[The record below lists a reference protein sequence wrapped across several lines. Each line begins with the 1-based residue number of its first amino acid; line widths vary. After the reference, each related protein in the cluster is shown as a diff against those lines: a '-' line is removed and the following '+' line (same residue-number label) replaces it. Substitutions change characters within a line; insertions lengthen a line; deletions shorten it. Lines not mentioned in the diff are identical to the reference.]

1 MTNDETTLY
10 TVITAYYDGTP
21 HEIVAVEDA
30 SEARRLVIEEAKW
43 PGTSWA
49 GCPELD
55 FTRIGDFARADLRRR
70 RTGGPIV

>member
-1 MTNDETTLY
+1 MDKLVAEILGKKTTLY

-21 HEIVAVEDA
+21 NEVVAVEDA

-43 PGTSWA
+43 EGTSWA

-55 FTRIGDFARADLRRR
+55 FARIGDFADDA
-70 RTGGPIV
+70 IV